1 MCIRDCKDNDND
13 HTLQFVLLLVDFF
26 WIEYNVLYSFYCPLN
41 EWWKIERKEKKNKSI
56 LPTWSDD
63 FYFYFLSLNVPISF
77 FCSHSFANV
86 KITAIIHKIELNLHG
101 SLRPITAFNT
111 ISISFL
117 TNALHI
123 QFVHLSLKC
132 FGFFFSIL
140 CNFNLL

>member
-1 MCIRDCKDNDND
+1 MTTHSSLYYCSLISFELNTMFCTRFIVRWMNDEK
-13 HTLQFVLLLVDFF
+13 L
-26 WIEYNVLYSFYCPLN
+26 
-41 EWWKIERKEKKNKSI
+41 KEKKKKNKSI

-132 FGFFFSIL
+132 FGFFL
-140 CNFNLL
+140 LNFMQF